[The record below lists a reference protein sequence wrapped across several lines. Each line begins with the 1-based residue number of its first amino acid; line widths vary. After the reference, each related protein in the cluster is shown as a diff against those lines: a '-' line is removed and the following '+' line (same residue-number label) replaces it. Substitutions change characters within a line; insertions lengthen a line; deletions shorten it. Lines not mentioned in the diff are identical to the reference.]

1 MESKNIALTEMYLKS
16 VLMGGVVE
24 SMWETWIYL
33 EPEVSKRIS
42 ERVQVVQKRR
52 ETVLKIK
59 LDTEYSFVTYRNVLS
74 FDK

>member
-24 SMWETWIYL
+24 SMWETWIYQ
-33 EPEVSKRIS
+33 EPEVSKQIS
-42 ERVQVVQKRR
+42 ERVQVVKKRS
-52 ETVLKIK
+52 ETFLKIK

>member
-24 SMWETWIYL
+24 TMWETWIYQ
-33 EPEVSKRIS
+33 EPEVSKQIS
-42 ERVQVVQKRR
+42 ERVQVVQKRS
-52 ETVLKIK
+52 ETFLKIK